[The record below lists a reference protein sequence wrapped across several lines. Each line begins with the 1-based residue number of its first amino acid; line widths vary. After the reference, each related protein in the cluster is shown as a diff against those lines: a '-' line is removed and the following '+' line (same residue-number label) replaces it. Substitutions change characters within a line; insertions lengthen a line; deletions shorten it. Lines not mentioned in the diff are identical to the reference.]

1 MRVYECKVCGN
12 RLYFENSVCVGC
24 GTYLGFS
31 RADDDIVP
39 VDSHGVYVDARGTQQ
54 HVCRNLD
61 LSGCTWLTEVEGG
74 QCSACAMTRTRP
86 SDADAKGIAEFPVAE
101 RAKRQLL
108 AELDRLGS
116 QLRSSMREVL
126 QLIAR
131 LGQAHAVILST
142 HVLPEIESVCQ
153 RVVILSRGRVAAAGS
168 LSELLGRLQRELGM
182 SETLA
187 SRGLLSD
194 VEVMRLRRQANDL
207 MLQIQDRINRFRQDA
222 SSDLVKA
229 RTELA
234 QLEEQ
239 MVVKDRKS
247 TRLNSSH

>member
-1 MRVYECKVCGN
+1 MKVYECKVCGN

-108 AELDRLGS
+108 AELDRLGFVVADRATDPERG
-116 QLRSSMREVL
+116 LCFDMLSSVDEN
-126 QLIAR
+126 
-131 LGQAHAVILST
+131 
-142 HVLPEIESVCQ
+142 
-153 RVVILSRGRVAAAGS
+153 VVIGHADGVITIDLAEGDATTRVADWLGLDESFATNVLTAERSKIALECLNNIDSLPATGATLVIGPTKLVGGS
-168 LSELLGRLQRELGM
+168 GAP
-182 SETLA
+182 A
-187 SRGLLSD
+187 S
-194 VEVMRLRRQANDL
+194 VTA
-207 MLQIQDRINRFRQDA
+207 
-222 SSDLVKA
+222 LVP
-229 RTELA
+229 R
-234 QLEEQ
+234 
-239 MVVKDRKS
+239 
-247 TRLNSSH
+247 